1 MSGLID
7 TRMDVLLDEYWGAQ
21 AAATPPVTWYIGLFT
36 TLPANDG
43 TGGVE
48 AAFTGYARQPSTNNL
63 TEWPAA
69 AAGVK
74 ANGSVID
81 YGVAASGPTA
91 IVGFGFFDAVSA
103 GNLWAFAPVTSS
115 PVSIPNGGDAS
126 FAVGAIVID
135 RC

>member
-7 TRMDVLLDEYWGAQ
+7 TRMNVLLDQYWGDQ
-21 AAATPPVTWYIGLFT
+21 AAATPPATWYIGLFT
-36 TLPANDG
+36 TLPAANG
-43 TGGVE
+43 VGGVE
-48 AAFTGYARQPSTNNL
+48 AAFTGYVRQAVANAL
-63 TEWPAA
+63 AQWPAA

-81 YGVAASGPTA
+81 YGVAGSGPTA
-91 IVGFGFFDAVSA
+91 IVGFGFWDAVTV

-126 FAVGAIVID
+126 FAIGAIVID